1 MKIKY
6 IVIVLF
12 GSLIVASYKPR
23 KTKVIYNCKIGIVG
37 NLTKADAG

>member
-12 GSLIVASYKPR
+12 GALIVSSYKPR
-23 KTKVIYNCKIGIVG
+23 KAKVIYNCKIGFTG
-37 NLTKADAG
+37 KLTKADAG